1 MATGTPASDTVS
13 RAPIGEKL
21 FYKIGE
27 VSRLTGLPS
36 YVLRFWES
44 EFSFLQPRKS
54 RGRQRVYTQEDIE
67 TLLQIK
73 RMRYEQG
80 FTIEGL
86 RRRWNTRK
94 GLQERRPSRV
104 AADVVR
110 RVKQELNEILKALGD
125 HGSSGRGAAR

>member
-1 MATGTPASDTVS
+1 MAAAIPESGAARRTPL
-13 RAPIGEKL
+13 GEKL

-44 EFSFLQPRKS
+44 EFHFLQPQKKRC
-54 RGRQRVYTQEDIE
+54 RQRVYTRKDIE

-80 FTIEGL
+80 FTIAGL
-86 RRRWNTRK
+86 KQRWNTRQ
-94 GLQERRPSRV
+94 GSQERQPSR
-104 AADVVR
+104 ATRDVIE
-110 RVKQELNEILKALGD
+110 RVKQELTEMLKVLED
-125 HGSSGRGAAR
+125 HE